1 MITNMLEFFM
11 PWWLFKKS
19 KPEEPVAETPTA
31 VTYSIGEEETEKIL
45 KDSSHKEA
53 ADYQAAMAL
62 FGNEKPSLKANNSG
76 QDDEQLSD
84 APNFEWVA
92 HTDGYHYKKMSD
104 GKFEPT
110 PYVKNSDGNYVPYS

>member
-1 MITNMLEFFM
+1 M
-11 PWWLFKKS
+11 PWWPFKKS
-19 KPEEPVAETPTA
+19 QPEDPVAETPKA

-62 FGNEKPSLKANNSG
+62 FGNENSSPKANNPG
-76 QDDEQLSD
+76 QDAEQPSD
-84 APNFEWVA
+84 TPNFEWVA

-110 PYVKNSDGNYVPYS
+110 PYVKNSDGEYVPYS

>member
-1 MITNMLEFFM
+1 M

-19 KPEEPVAETPTA
+19 QPEEPVAETPAA

-45 KDSSHKEA
+45 EDSSHKEA

-62 FGNEKPSLKANNSG
+62 FGNENSSPKANNPG
-76 QDDEQLSD
+76 QDDEQPSD

-110 PYVKNSDGNYVPYS
+110 PYVKKPDGDYVPYS

>member
-1 MITNMLEFFM
+1 M
-11 PWWLFKKS
+11 PWWPFKKS
-19 KPEEPVAETPTA
+19 QPEEPVAETPTA

-62 FGNEKPSLKANNSG
+62 FGNENPSPKSNGSSQDGG
-76 QDDEQLSD
+76 QPSD
-84 APNFEWVA
+84 APTFEWVA

-110 PYVKNSDGNYVPYS
+110 PYLKKPDGDYVPYS